1 MKKYLPLLLSLNA
14 LAQVSDNETILDVKK
29 RFKPIERFSEARHIN
44 TPIYEY
50 PYRPVTLPTIRISKV
65 VQKALKR
72 NAPIQNIKTFKLVTN
87 DERVLVNVHEL
98 SDEKGFFYIVEK
110 NGDVIRRVQ
119 MQFLEP
125 VDVVTTMYE
134 PPKEYVEIEK
144 PRNVSPDDP
153 AAGLISQFALR
164 IGQTRSNWTADLLND
179 TRAANG
185 VSTTLATNLLLDWRE
200 EFRLGATLQ
209 YETSTHNYEGGA
221 AQYKN
226 PSFGLMIQSPP
237 SYWGGGP
244 WRVGAQFRTGPFAT
258 LELPNVNGRPS
269 EVKLRTTTIQFDWQ
283 YFNKNR
289 WGEWSIGLAFQR
301 DYPKIRR
308 QTNAAFLES
317 DARTNDQVGLFV
329 TQGFVW

>member
-1 MKKYLPLLLSLNA
+1 M
-14 LAQVSDNETILDVKK
+14 AQVSDTDTILKVKE
-29 RFKPIERFSEARHIN
+29 RFRPIERFSEARHIN

-50 PYRPVTLPTIRISKV
+50 PHRPVTLPTIRISKV
-65 VQKALKR
+65 VQKALKK
-72 NAPIQNIKTFKLVTN
+72 NAPIQNINTFKLETN
-87 DERVLVNVHEL
+87 EERVLVNVHEL
-98 SDEKGFFYIVEK
+98 ADEKGFFYLVEK

-119 MQFLEP
+119 MYYLEP

-134 PPKEYVEIEK
+134 PPKEYIEIDK
-144 PRNVSPDDP
+144 PKNISPDDP
-153 AAGLISQFALR
+153 EAGLISQFALR
-164 IGQTRSNWTADLLND
+164 MGQTSSKWTADLLND
-179 TRAANG
+179 AKAANSI
-185 VSTTLATNLLLDWRE
+185 STTLSTNLMLNWRE

-209 YETSTHNYEGGA
+209 YETSTHSYEGGT

-226 PSFGLMIQSPP
+226 PSFGFMIQSPP

-258 LELPNVNGRPS
+258 LQLPNLNGRPS
-269 EVKLRTTTIQFDWQ
+269 DVKLRTTTIQLDWQ
-283 YFNKNR
+283 YYNKNR
-289 WGEWSIGLAFQR
+289 WGEWSLGIAAQR

-317 DARTNDQVGLFV
+317 DARTNDQIGLFV